1 MQTKELKMK
10 LQTIAL
16 ALAVAAGGI
25 TAGQAFAQDRDVTI
39 TRDTPNGVVTKHI
52 VRSDNDPSGQVMRRS
67 TRVVRPDGSVVW
79 RRTTRVV
86 RRGDSDE
93 YMRPQRVIVVRHHYV
108 PERHVVVHRDDREPG
123 YGGNRRVTVIHD
135 AG

>member
-1 MQTKELKMK
+1 MK

-39 TRDTPNGVVTKHI
+39 TRETPDGVMTRHI
-52 VRSDNDPSGQVMRRS
+52 VRSEDQPSGQVVHRT
-67 TRVVRPDGSVVW
+67 TRVVRPDGSVVVH
-79 RRTTRVV
+79 RTTRVT
-86 RRGDSDE
+86 RRGDPGE
-93 YMRPQRVIVVRHHYV
+93 YMRPQRVVVVHHRYG
-108 PERHVVVHRDDREPG
+108 PERNVVVHRYDREPG